1 MCGVDL
7 TRAAL
12 GQPVRSTM
20 REPGVNFSGLKFL
33 SRYRHREH
41 IYDLRLRETGKSF
54 SANNSQYQPLCSYSS
69 VGKAKLDI

>member
-41 IYDLRLRETGKSF
+41 IYDLRLRETGKLAMSG
-54 SANNSQYQPLCSYSS
+54 
-69 VGKAKLDI
+69 GKRLEIHS